1 MTKMLLTSRVDMYH
15 GGGFHENG
23 FKRGRGMD
31 SQGMKFVENNDLV
44 GDFLRRFVNRTDD
57 ASTIP
62 GRVICA
68 LIVGKILLQKGSPN
82 RIQDEL
88 VTAPSK
94 STFYRDIHRLAM
106 EMPGLHEGLI
116 INIQKN
122 ARMAMRPDGYISID
136 EHVIPHTS
144 TDIEG
149 AGYFYST
156 SEDKNIIGMSL
167 ISTHYYDSG
176 KEYPVFFKYYRKKD
190 ELEKWHK
197 ESDFLEKNQIAR
209 ELVTRLCALPNSP
222 KTFLLDSFFM
232 TKLTVKVLQKYKKDY
247 VSRPK
252 RNWVAT
258 YLHKRQSLAD
268 LYDTIPADEF
278 KDTTVINPK
287 TKKEKTYKTA
297 IRDAFFASIG
307 THRIVFIDA
316 EGRGDDSGVIDDGMV
331 QESTRRRKF
340 RVFITGNLTWDAA
353 KILSTYAIRWTIET
367 NFRDMSQNLGLHGC
381 QWQTMEGQY
390 CFTALTFMCYAF
402 LMWVALFGML
412 VGFGDRIETI
422 GEIKAAFIHYC
433 QDQFSTW
440 LAEIR
445 VQCKTCPAARFID
458 AHVYSKS
465 GNGVAENL

>member
-1 MTKMLLTSRVDMYH
+1 MCH
-15 GGGFHENG
+15 GGEIYENG
-23 FKRGRGMD
+23 FKYSRGLD
-31 SQGMKFVENNDLV
+31 SRGMKFVENNELV
-44 GDFLRRFVNRTDD
+44 GDFLRRFVNRTNDP
-57 ASTIP
+57 STIP

-68 LIVGKILLQKGSPN
+68 LIIGKILLQKASPN

-94 STFYRDIHRLAM
+94 STFYREIHRLAV
-106 EMPGLHEGLI
+106 EMPGLHKDLI
-116 INIQKN
+116 INLQKN
-122 ARMAMRPDGYISID
+122 ARMAMRPDGYISLD

-156 SEDKNIIGMSL
+156 SEDKSIIGMSL

-176 KEYPVFFKYYRKKD
+176 KEYPVFFKFYRKKD

-197 ESDFLEKNQIAR
+197 EGDFQEKNQIAR
-209 ELVTRLCALPNSP
+209 ELVAHVCSLPNSP

-232 TKLTVKVLQKYKKDY
+232 TKLTVKELQKYGKDY

-268 LYDTIPADEF
+268 LFDTIPADEF
-278 KDTTVINPK
+278 KETMVINPK
-287 TKKEKTYKTA
+287 TKKEKMYKTA
-297 IRDAFFASIG
+297 IRDAFFTSIG
-307 THRIVFIDA
+307 THRVVFIDA
-316 EGRGDDSGVIDDGMV
+316 EGKGDDSGVIDDGMV
-331 QESTRRRKF
+331 QESTSKREF
-340 RVFITGNLTWDAA
+340 RVFITGNLTWDAV
-353 KILSTYAIRWTIET
+353 KILSIYAIRWTIET

-402 LMWVALFGML
+402 LMWVAIFGML
-412 VGFGDRIETI
+412 VGFGEQLETI

-433 QDQFSTW
+433 QDRFATW

-445 VQCKTCPAARFID
+445 AQCKTCPAANFIND
-458 AHVYSKS
+458 HVYSKS
-465 GNGVAENL
+465 NKIIKA